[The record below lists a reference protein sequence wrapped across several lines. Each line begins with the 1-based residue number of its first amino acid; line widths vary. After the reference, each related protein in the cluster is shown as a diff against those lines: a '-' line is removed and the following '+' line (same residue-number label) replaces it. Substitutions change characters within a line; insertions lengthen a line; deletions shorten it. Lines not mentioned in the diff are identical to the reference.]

1 MAQSST
7 RIEDSRDILKGMI
20 FQEDNYYKCPN
31 YLCLDDNSIQ
41 ASVSMPVPSLLEI
54 VEEMAS
60 LVTDVG
66 NEPSVKTK
74 GNYHCTSPG
83 SSVCDIY
90 GDFEGAQQI
99 SLPQPIHEEKSGKRQ
114 QCPPKRRLRH
124 RPFQETLSFSSWRHR
139 MLDWGYEV
147 CVTFN
152 IDSSV
157 LEIAFNIL
165 DRYIALEISSDG
177 TFGNLPLTREDF
189 QLFSMVSI
197 YIAIKIFNRNQ
208 TLELRDLIEMAQGY
222 YTKIDITT
230 TECDIL
236 EVLNWHVN
244 PPKVIDY
251 CDIYLTLFPQHQY
264 KQCRKSTHSLA
275 SSGLPSNSMTEKRM
289 LECKCK
295 SMVDVVLDDVFFI
308 DKVNSVIAL
317 AVVLLAT
324 DIFRGCGRD
333 AFALQTFLR
342 NIQGVVNIQ
351 KQEFDSI
358 IQRLECSC

>member
-1 MAQSST
+1 
-7 RIEDSRDILKGMI
+7 MI
-20 FQEDNYYKCPN
+20 FQEENNYKCPN
-31 YLCLDDNSIQ
+31 YLSLDDNSIE
-41 ASVSMPVPSLLEI
+41 ASVSMPVPSLLQI

-60 LVTDVG
+60 LVTDAG
-66 NEPSVKTK
+66 NELSLKTK

-90 GDFEGAQQI
+90 GDFEGAQQT
-99 SLPQPIHEEKSGKRQ
+99 SLQQPIQEKSGKWQ
-114 QCPPKRRLRH
+114 QCLQKQRLLH
-124 RPFQETLSFSSWRHR
+124 RSFQETLSFSSWRHR

-147 CVTFN
+147 CVTFK

-165 DRYIALEISSDG
+165 DRYIALAISSDG

-197 YIAIKIFNRNQ
+197 YIAIKVFNRTQ

-236 EVLNWHVN
+236 EALNWHVN

-251 CDIYLTLFPQHQY
+251 CHIYLSLFPQHHY
-264 KQCRKSTHSLA
+264 KQCRKSTNSLA
-275 SSGLPSNSMTEKRM
+275 SSGLPSNSMTEKYM

-295 SMVDVVLDDVFFI
+295 SMVGIVLDDAFFV
-308 DKVNSVIAL
+308 DKINSVIAL

-324 DIFRGCGRD
+324 DIFRGCRRD